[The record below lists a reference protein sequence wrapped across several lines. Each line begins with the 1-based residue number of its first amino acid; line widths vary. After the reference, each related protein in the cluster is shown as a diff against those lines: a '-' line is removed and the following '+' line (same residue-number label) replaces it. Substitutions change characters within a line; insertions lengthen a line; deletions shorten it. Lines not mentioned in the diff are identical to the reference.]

1 MNPLEEI
8 PPDETPPVE
17 DVHMEDEL
25 LRIPAEE
32 VPSEPIEDEDAIRK
46 LLSELSNSVEDK
58 PAEEAMDLVP
68 SDTASENTLFIIP
81 VQTTAEPTH
90 STVQEPSEIPTEEVP
105 MEISDT
111 TPIVIDIKDIPLPSG
126 PPPKQS
132 EESGIQ
138 LEERVL
144 PSSWIHYDEHPLQ
157 KFYDPEF
164 KSTGLGIANQMTLA
178 DANAFRNH
186 TIEAARF
193 RPQLEEIRKSADKAD
208 LAGIDTKP
216 KEAGAIYILQEKDGS
231 KFSATPL
238 HVEIVGDDRPDLNFV
253 FFDSFSDDLA
263 NPNLVPHPN
272 NYFPGDAIYVT
283 KLKNRAAAETEK
295 ILTTFDG
302 VREPKCH
309 NAFWKVKECYL
320 IKRTIAE
327 DVLTARMS
335 REFNKG
341 AMEQCISDGFNSIV
355 LANKKIFHGTATT
368 PKANR
373 KVRADIFVPKLQPGR
388 LLPGVLKHGRLAV
401 LERTRRQAMD
411 RPVQPFL
418 FNWRNLS
425 ELENEQMN
433 WDSLPFVKF
442 EVQEQAFD
450 TLAIASRIGL
460 SGVLSMANK
469 NKDLRYHT
477 SVVKGVSQGQEKP
490 IIAFQLSNI
499 SGPPRIEKW
508 NRSTNFFV
516 DDGNGKIEMSVDSA
530 TVVNHTLHITAIPV
544 SSATLIVDRTRAM
557 RSAKIVVFQ
566 EKEKN
571 QHLINS
577 FPTSLRQIP
586 DDSNF
591 KLLLRTTH
599 GGEQL
604 HFDEVPNGPIE
615 LKMGGINLT
624 DPQRL
629 YVHTVA
635 HSTQPIIIG
644 HSPPGVG
651 KTSMVVVAAHVS
663 ARDYEVDG
671 IHIATAM
678 SNAAATALVEAFMK
692 IEDRGQAVR
701 VISHQNYQAI
711 NPDLRTP
718 LDFPV
723 LWIVEFRN
731 YIFEVDATI
740 SRDAISDM
748 TYAVIQHLKNAG
760 KLEEGELKAW
770 PLKTAF
776 RKQHKPTMEI
786 EDAFMRIFR
795 PRVVFGTVAS
805 ITESLNRGMLS
816 FYAECVNTVQIDEAS
831 QVPTYALIALGVQ
844 CPTARFALIGDV
856 KQLRPFADVD
866 LPDDLRQFAVGDLLG
881 AASSKVR
888 PIDIELV
895 RRCPYEITMLV
906 SDLFYGGRLCA
917 FKPPRARN
925 DFARLLGFPSQ
936 YPIQVVDTGNFSR
949 QKSSGKSLLN
959 PEEAEVAMALIR
971 RIARQRDVPKIGALS
986 FYKAQTGHLAK
997 EIGRLPAFVGTIDAS
1012 QGQEYDVNI
1021 ILTTRTS
1028 SFSSKARE
1036 AQKKEDGPESMEAD
1050 FIEDFR
1056 RINVAITRTKEL
1068 CILLIDVYSAVKSGV
1083 WRDVLN
1089 QIPGCACSK
1098 AADVLRWLEA
1108 EH

>member
-1 MNPLEEI
+1 MNPLEDI

-32 VPSEPIEDEDAIRK
+32 VPSEPIEDEDAIRN

-68 SDTASENTLFIIP
+68 SDTASENTLFVIP
-81 VQTTAEPTH
+81 VETTAEPTH
-90 STVQEPSEIPTEEVP
+90 ATVQEPSDIPTEEVP

-111 TPIVIDIKDIPLPSG
+111 TPMVIDIKDIPLPSG

-144 PSSWIHYDEHPLQ
+144 PSSWIHYDEHPFQ

-164 KSTGLGIANQMTLA
+164 KSTGLGIANQMTLP

-193 RPQLEEIRKSADKAD
+193 RPQLEEIRKSADKAN

-238 HVEIVGDDRPDLNFV
+238 HVEITTWQTQSLFHIPTTTADRQNV
-253 FFDSFSDDLA
+253 
-263 NPNLVPHPN
+263 
-272 NYFPGDAIYVT
+272 
-283 KLKNRAAAETEK
+283 K
-295 ILTTFDG
+295 G
-302 VREPKCH
+302 VQQR
-309 NAFWKVKECYL
+309 
-320 IKRTIAE
+320 R
-327 DVLTARMS
+327 
-335 REFNKG
+335 
-341 AMEQCISDGFNSIV
+341 
-355 LANKKIFHGTATT
+355 HGTMYFGWLQLD
-368 PKANR
+368 
-373 KVRADIFVPKLQPGR
+373 RAGQQED
-388 LLPGVLKHGRLAV
+388 LPRHCHHAQGQQEGVLKHGRLAV

-469 NKDLRYHT
+469 SKDLRYHT

-906 SDLFYGGRLCA
+906 SDLFYGGRLRA

-925 DFARLLGFPSQ
+925 DFAAFLGFPSQ
-936 YPIQVVDTGNFSR
+936 YPIQIVDTGNFSR

-959 PEEAEVAMALIR
+959 PEEAEVALALIR
-971 RIARQRDVPKIGALS
+971 RLARQRDVPKIGALS

-1028 SFSSKARE
+1028 SFSSKVRE
-1036 AQKKEDGPESMEAD
+1036 AQKKEDGPESMESD

-1068 CILLIDVYSAVKSGV
+1068 CILLIDIYSAVKSGV

-1098 AADVLRWLEA
+1098 AADVLRRLEA